1 MRDSLFK
8 KSPISDSHAELLFSV
23 FGFLIARHGRP
34 QVPAVP
40 SPLKA
45 HHTILTRRWTSSPKA
60 DVLDWALKNF
70 SELKHKAGMGKWA
83 VQIAPIIDGKC
94 QFDHL
99 YSENNWNPAAADP
112 YYIDTYGRPVI
123 TYDPQACYQ
132 AGAFASRVLVKL
144 AEIQVLNFVPY
155 EDVDLEKG
163 AMIVLAG
170 AAYAGQGFYLL
181 PKAEA
186 IANQLSAKSPL
197 ELTTDF
203 IETSLLF
210 NSCLS
215 LLALNR
221 TPEQIIA
228 TYGSLLDP
236 VLRQKIRSMCRQIMA
251 MEAELLDLRSQVKLK
266 RPIPIQERNSLLKQA
281 S

>member
-1 MRDSLFK
+1 MRESLFK
-8 KSPISDSHAELLFSV
+8 KQPISHSHAKLLFSV
-23 FGFLIARHGRP
+23 FSWLIESHGGP
-34 QVPAVP
+34 QAPAVP

-45 HHTILTRRWTSSPKA
+45 HQTILTRRWTSSANA
-60 DVLDWALKNF
+60 DVQDWALKNF

-83 VQIAPIIDGKC
+83 IQIAPVIDGKC

-99 YSENNWNPAAADP
+99 YSEKTWNPATIDP
-112 YYIDTYGRPVI
+112 YFIDTFGRAVI

-132 AGAFASRVLVKL
+132 AGAFAARVLTKL

-155 EDVDLEKG
+155 EEVDLEKG
-163 AMIVLAG
+163 AMIILAG

-181 PKAEA
+181 PKAEV
-186 IANQLSAKSPL
+186 IANQLSAKSPIA
-197 ELTTDF
+197 LTPDT

-210 NSCLS
+210 NSCLA

-236 VLRQKIRSMCRQIMA
+236 VLRQKIRSICRQIQA
-251 MEAELLDLRSQVKLK
+251 KESELLSLRAQIKTK
-266 RPIPIQERNSLLKQA
+266 RPTLSYKGMTAFKKA